1 MELKNNKNNYDNEEK
16 KLEKINDSL
25 SLKNISKQVRISNHE
40 LENTKSR
47 IKEIQ
52 KKELH
57 NENLLKK
64 KNLIRNQFLETKM
77 KRQMNKTNYKN
88 LVSY

>member
-64 KNLIRNQFLETKM
+64 KI
-77 KRQMNKTNYKN
+77 
-88 LVSY
+88 